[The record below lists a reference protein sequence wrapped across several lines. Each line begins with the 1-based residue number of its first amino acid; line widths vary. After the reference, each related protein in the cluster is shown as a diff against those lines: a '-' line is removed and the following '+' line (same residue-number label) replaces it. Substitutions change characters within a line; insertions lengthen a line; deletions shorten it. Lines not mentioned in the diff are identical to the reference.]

1 MKPKII
7 LLFLI
12 CCIISVITS
21 CSTKNSQ
28 IRVTTE
34 DELKTAIRE
43 AQEGTNIVLANG
55 TWKDIQIRFYG
66 NGTKQA
72 PISLSAETPGKVF
85 LEGQSNIHLGGTHL
99 VVNGL
104 YFRNGYSPN
113 KGVIRFKIGTD
124 STAFY
129 SRVTHT
135 VVDGF
140 TQPNRWENDRW
151 IELYGKHN
159 HFDHNYIAGKSNDGA
174 TFMVYHDGNEHTDS
188 YHQIVNNYFGPRP
201 RKGGPRAETLRLGG
215 SETSMTPGNVTIAN
229 NFFDRCNGEVEIISD
244 KTNFNKYLN
253 NIFYKCE
260 GSMVMRHGNYTKVD
274 GNLFIGDDDSDFY
287 GGIRVVSTGHWIT
300 NNYFYKI
307 RGEQFRSP
315 LALMNGIP
323 KSSLNRYKQVT
334 DVVIAYNTWVDC
346 NSPIQI
352 GVGQNNASKD
362 VLPISEIRSAPP
374 IRTILA
380 NNLIYNTVSNSIPLV
395 NHDDKSGISFKN
407 NIISNAG
414 ILNDSS
420 SEFKSIEVEMNQVNE
435 WLFIPSKRADLMLEK
450 TYNGFSFDRIKNDL
464 FGTSR
469 SVYNQVGAVSDI
481 NKVGDFKINKSMYG
495 PAWFIPENDIKN
507 KTIHKVSASGKSLEK
522 VLKEALSGDV
532 VELTSGLYSFDTPL
546 VIDKEITIKAKADTN
561 PILQYNG
568 LENSSAFEIHALG
581 RLELNEIILRGNG
594 TQTAFA
600 PLKENMSAAY
610 KLFLKSISVE
620 NFDHILLA
628 STGSFADSIGI
639 NKSHFRNSKNGFVL
653 AADKKGDYNAEMFS
667 IVDSSFE
674 NIDKNLIHFYRGGYD
689 ESTIGGVLTVS
700 NSTFQNNGQLEKS
713 GVLIKTR
720 GIINVLLD
728 SNHFINNPVRRVA
741 VLWGVKN
748 NKHQNNSVLNSGKI
762 EVQEQQELEILY

>member
-12 CCIISVITS
+12 CIIISVITS

-43 AQEGTNIVLANG
+43 AQKGTNIVLANG

-140 TQPNRWENDRW
+140 TRPNRWENDRW

-260 GSMVMRHGNYTKVD
+260 GSMVMRHGNYTTVD

-334 DVVIAYNTWVDC
+334 DVVVAYNTWVDC

-380 NNLIYNTVSNSIPLV
+380 NNLIYNTVLNSIPLV

-407 NIISNAG
+407 NIISNAAN
-414 ILNDSS
+414 LNDSS
-420 SEFKSIEVEMNQVNE
+420 SEFKSIEVEMNQVND
-435 WLFIPSKRADLMLEK
+435 WLFIPSKRANLMLEK

-481 NKVGDFKINKSMYG
+481 NKAADFKINKSMYG
-495 PAWFIPENDIKN
+495 PAWFIPENDKKN

-568 LENSSAFEIHALG
+568 LENSSAFEIHPLG

-610 KLFLKSISVE
+610 KLFLKSSSVE

-653 AADKKGDYNAEMFS
+653 AADQKGDYNAEMFS
-667 IVDSSFE
+667 IDDSFFE
-674 NIDKNLIHFYRGGYD
+674 NIDKNLIQFYRGGYD
-689 ESTIGGVLTVS
+689 ESTIGGVLTVL

-720 GIINVLLD
+720 GIINVFLD
-728 SNHFINNPVRRVA
+728 SNHFINNPVQRVA

-762 EVQEQQELEILY
+762 EVQDQQELEILY